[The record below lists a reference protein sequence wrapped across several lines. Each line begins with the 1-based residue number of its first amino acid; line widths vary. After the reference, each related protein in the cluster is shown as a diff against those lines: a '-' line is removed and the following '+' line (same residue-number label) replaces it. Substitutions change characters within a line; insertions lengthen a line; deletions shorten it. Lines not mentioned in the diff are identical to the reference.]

1 MSPVPTPMR
10 KVVLV
15 AFDGV
20 QLLDIVGPSD
30 ILDAATRL
38 LGGRAATG

>member
-1 MSPVPTPMR
+1 MR